1 MLTYRA
7 LVSPGDKVV
16 VVGPV
21 WPNIENAARIVGA
34 NVGPSTFIAA
44 RTACT
49 GSWVLKA

>member
-1 MLTYRA
+1 MLTYQA
-7 LVSPGDKVV
+7 LVIPGDKVV
-16 VVGPV
+16 VVAPA

-49 GSWVLKA
+49 GSWILKA